1 MDTVS
6 RSLCVWLCLP
16 LWAAACVPDDD
27 QNESLIDRARV
38 IAVQMEPAEVAP
50 RGRFKLRALSA
61 GGEVDLDWSFCG
73 EQKPLSELGP
83 ISRRCLAPHGQG
95 LLDPFG
101 AGNEVDAT
109 MPANACRLY
118 GPDRP
123 PPKQGEPAGRPVDA
137 DPSGG
142 FYQPISLFDFNEQ
155 AASLFEARV
164 ACSLPGVTRQQFS
177 DWTQRYVPNVNPSID
192 AIEAVFDGEAYLLD
206 DAEAGPLQVSAGMTL
221 PLRVWAPLCG
231 EELDAT
237 AACGGAEPYL
247 YFDIGTRDLVTRT
260 ETLSASWFATGGS
273 FGDSRTSLAETDD
286 GALANNRWTA
296 PRQAGEVSLWVVLRD
311 NRGGVSWKQARIVVQ

>member
-1 MDTVS
+1 LVS
-6 RSLCVWLCLP
+6 LP
-16 LWAAACVPDDD
+16 LLAAACVPDND
-27 QNESLIDRARV
+27 QNESLIDASRV

-50 RGRFKLRALSA
+50 RQPFKLRALGA

-83 ISRRCLAPHGQG
+83 VSRRCLAPQGAG

-101 AGNEVDAT
+101 SGGEVSAT
-109 MPANACRLY
+109 MPADACRLY

-142 FYQPISLFDFNEQ
+142 YYQPVSLFDYNEQ

-164 ACSLPGVTRQQFS
+164 ACALPGVTRAQYAE
-177 DWTQRYVPNVNPSID
+177 WNMRYVRNSNPSVD
-192 AIEAVFDGEAYLLD
+192 AIEAVHDGEAFVLND
-206 DAEAGPLQVSAGMTL
+206 SEPLQVGGLRTL
-221 PLRVWAPLCG
+221 ALRAWAPLCG
-231 EELDAT
+231 EELAAS

-247 YFDIGTRDLVTRT
+247 YFDIGSRQLVTRT
-260 ETLSASWFATGGS
+260 ETLSVSWFATAGS
-273 FGDSRTSLAETDD
+273 FQDSRTGLEVTPD
-286 GALANNRWTA
+286 GALAENRWTV
-296 PRQAGEVSLWVVLRD
+296 PREAGEVTLWVVLRD
-311 NRGGVSWKQARIVVQ
+311 NRGGVSWKSARLAVE

>member
-1 MDTVS
+1 MDTVKWWV
-6 RSLCVWLCLP
+6 SLSLL
-16 LWAAACVPDDD
+16 AAACVPDND
-27 QNESLIDRARV
+27 QNESLITAPRV

-50 RGRFKLRALSA
+50 RQPFKLRVLAA

-83 ISRRCLAPHGQG
+83 ISKRCLAPHGAG

-101 AGNEVDAT
+101 SGTEVNAT
-109 MPANACRLY
+109 MPADACRLY

-142 FYQPISLFDFNEQ
+142 YYQPVSLFEFNEQ
-155 AASLFEARV
+155 AATLFEARV
-164 ACSLPGVTRQQFS
+164 ACSLPGVTRAQYAE
-177 DWTQRYVPNVNPSID
+177 WTMRYVRNVNPSID
-192 AIEAVFDGEAYLLD
+192 AIEAVHGGEAFLLD
-206 DAEAGPLQVSAGMTL
+206 ENEPLQVSGLRSLA
-221 PLRVWAPLCG
+221 LRVWAPLCG
-231 EELDAT
+231 DELDPA

-247 YFDIGTRDLVTRT
+247 YYDIGSKALVTRT

-273 FGDSRTSLAETDD
+273 FQDSRTGMEITDE
-286 GALANNRWTA
+286 GALAENRWTV
-296 PRQAGEVSLWVVLRD
+296 PREPGEVTLWVVLRD
-311 NRGGVSWKQARIVVQ
+311 NRGGVAWKSVKLAVE